1 MAGLS
6 DSMSSTNTQPAC
18 SQLQSSLVLLAAVCR
33 VPALDRLSC
42 SHYLLSHFVRSPFE
56 VKGIYLQTHTRPSMA
71 SDAHEAFEVV
81 PVSSTGQ
88 TPAENEHQ
96 QNSRISS
103 EYTNFNVSGSARLHA
118 GNVYGDVH
126 NHC

>member
-1 MAGLS
+1 
-6 DSMSSTNTQPAC
+6 
-18 SQLQSSLVLLAAVCR
+18 
-33 VPALDRLSC
+33 
-42 SHYLLSHFVRSPFE
+42 
-56 VKGIYLQTHTRPSMA
+56 MA